1 MIEKILI
8 CGTKSGRECDKFAI
22 YKFTKLLAQFV
33 RAPLIGEC
41 IANIECKIIKK
52 VDVDS
57 HTLFIGEILRAIVEE
72 NAFTDRWEINEVEL
86 LHHLGSKYYEISGKE
101 LIP

>member
-41 IANIECKIIKK
+41 IANIECKV
-52 VDVDS
+52 VDEVEVGD
-57 HTLFIGEILRAIVEE
+57 HTFFVGEIV
-72 NAFTDRWEINEVEL
+72 NVSYGDAFKEKPDVKNYKFIMHLSGRDFTTNSSEV
-86 LHHLGSKYYEISGKE
+86 YN
-101 LIP
+101 P